1 MRSSTFEDS
10 EISDNS
16 VIASIS
22 SIKENKNTRLE
33 SKSKTSKS
41 IRSTKKVSEKDFKIL
56 EIGEENMLKTYY
68 YTVKQLKQMCKY
80 YKLHVSGTRLVL
92 LDRLY
97 DLLEKSSSVI
107 KIQNIWRKH
116 IFKRFCKLRGP
127 ARFDR
132 KLCINDTDFFCMDP
146 IDEISNKQ
154 FFSYKDNDGMI
165 YGFDIASLYSL
176 FKKGGNGVTNPY
188 TRNIFSNNVRKDIN
202 EIIILSK
209 IININVDFNLEDVE
223 EISPIKKI
231 ELRTIS
237 LFQYIDSLGNLT
249 DHTWFW
255 NLGRINL
262 IRFLRELTDI
272 WSYRAQLSEEVKRQ
286 IVPPMGN
293 PFRQVD
299 IRTLPALSMIRLR
312 ENALNI
318 IERLVTYGIDSSSKS
333 LGAIYV
339 LSALTLVSEPAANT
353 LPWLYDSVAPH
364 N

>member
-1 MRSSTFEDS
+1 M
-10 EISDNS
+10 
-16 VIASIS
+16 
-22 SIKENKNTRLE
+22 
-33 SKSKTSKS
+33 
-41 IRSTKKVSEKDFKIL
+41 
-56 EIGEENMLKTYY
+56 
-68 YTVKQLKQMCKY
+68 
-80 YKLHVSGTRLVL
+80 
-92 LDRLY
+92 
-97 DLLEKSSSVI
+97 
-107 KIQNIWRKH
+107 
-116 IFKRFCKLRGP
+116 
-127 ARFDR
+127 
-132 KLCINDTDFFCMDP
+132 
-146 IDEISNKQ
+146 
-154 FFSYKDNDGMI
+154 
-165 YGFDIASLYSL
+165 
-176 FKKGGNGVTNPY
+176 
-188 TRNIFSNNVRKDIN
+188 
-202 EIIILSK
+202 
-209 IININVDFNLEDVE
+209 
-223 EISPIKKI
+223 
-231 ELRTIS
+231 RTIS